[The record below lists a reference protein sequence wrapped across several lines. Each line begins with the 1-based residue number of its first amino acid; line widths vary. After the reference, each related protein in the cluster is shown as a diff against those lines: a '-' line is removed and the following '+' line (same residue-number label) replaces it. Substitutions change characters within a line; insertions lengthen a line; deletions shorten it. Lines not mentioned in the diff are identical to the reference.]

1 MNGSKNGNSIPED
14 IIVSRLKQDR
24 YNDFKTLRLESLIED
39 SQAFGSSYEEE
50 INFPDEVWKSRITN
64 MLFAMDNNQLLGMI
78 GFLPRSRLKTC
89 HVADIFSFYVR
100 KEHRGL
106 GIGWKLLNESLNI
119 IEKNQEIRKITL
131 GVNSEMEAA
140 IHLYSKSGF
149 TISGRLVK
157 ELKINGD
164 FFDEFVMEKLI
175 E

>member
-1 MNGSKNGNSIPED
+1 MKEVNGADSTSEGTFITRLSPE
-14 IIVSRLKQDR
+14 RFA
-24 YNDFKTLRLESLIED
+24 DFKALRLESLMKE
-39 SQAFGSSYEEE
+39 SKAFGSSYEEE
-50 INFPDEVWKSRITN
+50 IKFPDEVWKARIGN
-64 MLFAMDNNQLLGMI
+64 MLFAIHKKQIAAMI
-78 GFLPRSRLKTC
+78 GFLPRSRFKTC

-119 IEKNQEIRKITL
+119 IEKNQGIRKITL
-131 GVNSEMEAA
+131 SVNSEMEAA